1 MLSTNEQS
9 MYHLETLYIILGQK
23 ACVWYKMKDIC
34 SHTGVADI
42 FPFCVPHS
50 YMFYKFRKLDFSSII
65 VNHNTGGSDAIRCIF

>member
-42 FPFCVPHS
+42 FPLFVCLTVTCS
-50 YMFYKFRKLDFSSII
+50 INLGKLDFFFKYYSEP
-65 VNHNTGGSDAIRCIF
+65 